1 MFNFLLRKLK
11 YTLTKGKIANEIIHP
26 EVKID
31 SEIGTELKGNLEKI
45 KEILGDSDDIVI
57 REFTLCDINET
68 KAALVYVDG
77 LTEGLTINE
86 SIIKPLMYYSPD
98 SDIDFMLPKG
108 KGAKGSEAT
117 PSIEEFAKKRLC
129 IGEIE
134 EVSTYDKI
142 IEGCLNGDSALIIDG
157 YNQCIVINTKGWDQR
172 SVEEPA
178 TESVVRGPR
187 EGFTENIR
195 TNTALIRRRVK
206 HPDLTMKSTTLGRR
220 TRTNVTLAYIR
231 GIANDALI
239 KDIEKRLA
247 KIDTDAILES
257 GYIEQYI
264 EDAPFSIFSTMGY
277 TEKPDAIAGKILEGR
292 VAILVDGTPFVVTAP
307 FLFLESFQTTED
319 YYIRPYMATFLRFIR
334 FLCFLISILAPAM
347 YVAFT
352 TYHHELIPTELLF
365 TIAVSREGT
374 PFPAAVEALIMIIAF
389 EILRESGVRLPR
401 PVGQAISIV
410 GALVMGEAA
419 VSAGLIGAPM
429 VIIIAITAVASFAVP
444 TQVDA
449 EVILRFLFL
458 ILAAVL
464 GGYGIT
470 LGILMMIVHLASL
483 RSFNFFYLQPF
494 APMNWQDSK
503 DAAVRFPLWAM
514 LSRPKGFARKNE
526 IRQKFFVPD
535 YDLSD
540 GGQNDEN

>member
-1 MFNFLLRKLK
+1 MFNYLLRKLK
-11 YTLTKGKIANEIIHP
+11 YTLAKGKIANEIIHP

-31 SEIGTELKGNLEKI
+31 SEIGTELKKNIDEI
-45 KEILGDSDDIVI
+45 KGILGDSDDIII
-57 REFTLCDINET
+57 REFTLCDINQT
-68 KAALVYVDG
+68 KAALVFVDG

-86 SIIKPLMYYSPD
+86 SIIKPLMYHNPD
-98 SDIDFMLPKG
+98 SDLDFMLPKG
-108 KGAKGSEAT
+108 QSTKSSKAT
-117 PSIEEFAKKRLC
+117 HSIEEFAKKRLC

-134 EVSTYDKI
+134 EVSTYDKVI
-142 IEGCLNGDSALIIDG
+142 DGCLNGDSALLIDG
-157 YNQCIVINTKGWDQR
+157 YNQSIVINTKGWESR

-187 EGFTENIR
+187 EGFTESIR
-195 TNTALIRRRVK
+195 TNTALIRRKVK
-206 HPDLTMKSTTLGRR
+206 HPDLTMKSTILGRR

-231 GIANDALI
+231 GIANEKLVQ
-239 KDIEKRLA
+239 DIEKRLE

-277 TEKPDAIAGKILEGR
+277 TEKPDAVAGKILEGR

-307 FLFLESFQTTED
+307 FLFMESFQTSED
-319 YYIRPYMATFLRFIR
+319 YYIRPYMATFLRWIR
-334 FLCFLISILAPAM
+334 FTSFFISILAPAV

-374 PFPAAVEALIMIIAF
+374 PFPAAVEALIMIMAF

-449 EVILRFLFL
+449 EVLLRFFFL
-458 ILAAVL
+458 ILAATL

-470 LGILMMIVHLASL
+470 LGILMMIAHLASL

>member
-1 MFNFLLRKLK
+1 MFNFIFRKLK
-11 YTLTKGKIANEIIHP
+11 YALTKGDIANDIIHP

-31 SEIGTELKGNLEKI
+31 SEIGTKLKDNIAKI
-45 KEILGDSDDIVI
+45 QGILGDSDDIII
-57 REFTLCDINET
+57 REFSLSDINQT
-68 KAALVYVDG
+68 KAALVFVDG
-77 LTEGLTINE
+77 LTDGLTINDN
-86 SIIKPLMYYSPD
+86 IIKPLMYRNPD
-98 SDIDFMLPKG
+98 SDLDFMLPKEKSG
-108 KGAKGSEAT
+108 KGSNPT
-117 PSIEEFAKKRLC
+117 HSIEEFAKKRLC
-129 IGEIE
+129 VGEIE
-134 EVSTYDKI
+134 KVTTYDKI
-142 IEGCLNGDSALIIDG
+142 IDGCLNGDSALLVDG
-157 YNQCIVINTKGWDQR
+157 YNQSIVINTKGWDKR
-172 SVEEPA
+172 SVEEPQ

-187 EGFTENIR
+187 EGFTETIR

-206 HPDLTMKSTTLGRR
+206 HPDLTIKSTILGRR

-231 GIANDALI
+231 GIANEGLV
-239 KDIEKRLA
+239 KDIEKRLE

-277 TEKPDAIAGKILEGR
+277 TEKPDAVAGKILEGR

-319 YYIRPYMATFLRFIR
+319 YYIRPYMATFLRCIR
-334 FLCFLISILAPAM
+334 FICFFISILAPAT

-374 PFPAAVEALIMIIAF
+374 PFPAAVEALIMIVAF

-444 TQVDA
+444 SQVDA
-449 EVILRFLFL
+449 EVILRFFFL
-458 ILAAVL
+458 ILAAAL

-470 LGILMMIVHLASL
+470 LGIVMLVVHLASL
-483 RSFNFFYLQPF
+483 RSFNFYYLQPF
-494 APMNWQDSK
+494 APMNMQDSK
-503 DAAVRFPLWAM
+503 DAVVRFPLWGM
-514 LSRPKGFARKNE
+514 LSRPKNFARKNE
-526 IRQKFFVPD
+526 IRQKFFLPD
-535 YDLSD
+535 FEDDD
-540 GGQNDEN
+540 GGQTNES

>member
-31 SEIGTELKGNLEKI
+31 SEIGTELKKNIDEVKG
-45 KEILGDSDDIVI
+45 ILGDSDDIII
-57 REFTLCDINET
+57 REFTLCDINQT
-68 KAALVYVDG
+68 KAALVFVDG

-86 SIIKPLMYYSPD
+86 SIIKPLMYHNPG
-98 SDIDFMLPKG
+98 SDLDFMLPKG
-108 KGAKGSEAT
+108 QNAKGGKAT
-117 PSIEEFAKKRLC
+117 RSIEEFAKKRLC
-129 IGEIE
+129 IGEIL

-142 IEGCLNGDSALIIDG
+142 IDGCLNGDSALLIDG
-157 YNQCIVINTKGWDQR
+157 YNQSIVINTKGWDKR
-172 SVEEPA
+172 GVEEPV
-178 TESVVRGPR
+178 TEAVVRGPR

-195 TNTALIRRRVK
+195 TNTALIRRKIK
-206 HPDLTMKSTTLGRR
+206 HPDLTMQSTVLGRR
-220 TRTNVTLAYIR
+220 TRTNVTLAYIK
-231 GIANDALI
+231 GIANEGLI
-239 KDIEKRLA
+239 KDIEKRLK

-277 TEKPDAIAGKILEGR
+277 SEKPDAVAGKILEGR

-319 YYIRPYMATFLRFIR
+319 YYIRPYMATFLRWIR
-334 FLCFLISILAPAM
+334 FTSFFISILAPAV

-352 TYHHELIPTELLF
+352 TYHQELIPTELLF

-374 PFPAAVEALIMIIAF
+374 PFPAAVEALIMIMAF

-429 VIIIAITAVASFAVP
+429 VIIIAITAVASFTVP

-449 EVILRFLFL
+449 EVLLRFFFL
-458 ILAAVL
+458 ILAATL

-470 LGILMMIVHLASL
+470 LGILMMMVHLASL

-535 YDLSD
+535 FDTSD
-540 GGQNDEN
+540 GGDNNES